1 VSARKSLARMSRQKV
16 VSSITRRRI
25 YRGIN
30 CSQALGT
37 MAMQTFWIAASA
49 ATLLASAALPLRAQ
63 SMIPVKAGLVSYA
76 EGKAYIDDRPI
87 EVSATHFSDVKEN
100 TVVRTE
106 AGRAEVLMGPC
117 AVMWIGDNTSFR
129 MITSRLIDTRIELLT
144 GSAVVEAG
152 AMSKDTKLTLVVKAA
167 DVRVDRKG
175 WYRFDMQPL
184 QVKVRA
190 GKVAIEWAN
199 EDISVAAGQLLALDG
214 APDVR
219 KLDKE
224 KPDSMDDWSRSR
236 AAFLVRASDLD
247 RQEARREESLQSADA
262 RDVNNSGIGWSGPVG
277 IKARVP
283 VPSPL
288 PGGSQS
294 GAPTSS
300 RMCGGG
306 W

>member
-1 VSARKSLARMSRQKV
+1 
-16 VSSITRRRI
+16 
-25 YRGIN
+25 
-30 CSQALGT
+30 
-37 MAMQTFWIAASA
+37 MQTVWVAASVA
-49 ATLLASAALPLRAQ
+49 ALLASVALPLPAQ

-87 EVSATHFSDVKEN
+87 EVSSTHFSDVKEN
-100 TVVRTE
+100 AVVRTE

-152 AMSKDTKLTLVVKAA
+152 AMSKDSKLTLVVKAA
-167 DVRVDRKG
+167 DVSVDRKG
-175 WYRFDMQPL
+175 LFRFDMQPP

-199 EDISVAAGQLLALDG
+199 QDISVAAGRLLALDG

-224 KPDSMDDWSRSR
+224 KPDSLDDWSRRR
-236 AAFLVRASDLD
+236 AAYLVRASDLE
-247 RQEARREESLQSADA
+247 RQEARREQILQSAA
-262 RDVNNSGIGWSGPVG
+262 AQAANNSDIGYRGPVG
-277 IKARVP
+277 VGGRVP
-283 VPSPL
+283 APSPL
-288 PGGSQS
+288 PNGSQS
-294 GAPTSS
+294 GAPTRSG
-300 RMCGGG
+300 MCGGG